1 MLSFM
6 REHGAG
12 NPSDHSSATAGP
24 QGAQPPGGPEAQEY
38 LTVAAN
44 SKSVRKSTTVVAIL
58 VAIGLVCLMFMIRK
72 SQPQAA
78 SGKQAGGDET
88 KIEAAISRLTGV
100 RSEMADHMEAIVKK
114 FYEFSD
120 VFQVKVGELTKDP
133 FNVEGLA
140 AKGLDAPAVLSED
153 PQVQAEAVRRQKMQE
168 QARTLR
174 LLSIMRSD
182 GGHSCMIN
190 DEILHQGEVIEG
202 FIVRQIGNNSVELA
216 WASGA
221 VSGANASETENMI
234 ITLKLSE

>member
-6 REHGAG
+6 REQGAG
-12 NPSDHSSATAGP
+12 NPSDHSSAGTDS
-24 QGAQPPGGPEAQEY
+24 QGIASAAGPEAQEY

-44 SKSVRKSTTVVAIL
+44 RKNVRRSTVLVAIL
-58 VAIGLVCLMFMIRK
+58 VGIGLVCLLFMIRK

-78 SGKQAGGDET
+78 SAKQSKTDET

-100 RSEMADHMEAIVKK
+100 RSEMVDRMDEIVKK

-120 VFQVKVGELTKDP
+120 VFQVRVSELVKDP
-133 FNVEGLA
+133 FQVEGSMNA
-140 AKGLDAPAVLSED
+140 IKAVVNDD
-153 PQVQAEAVRRQKMQE
+153 PQARAELIRRQKMQQ
-168 QARTLR
+168 QAGTLR

-190 DEILHQGEVIEG
+190 DQILGQGDTIQG
-202 FIVRQIGNNSVELA
+202 FTITQIGSNSVELV
-216 WASGA
+216 WSPEGDSGP
-221 VSGANASETENMI
+221 NASETEEMK